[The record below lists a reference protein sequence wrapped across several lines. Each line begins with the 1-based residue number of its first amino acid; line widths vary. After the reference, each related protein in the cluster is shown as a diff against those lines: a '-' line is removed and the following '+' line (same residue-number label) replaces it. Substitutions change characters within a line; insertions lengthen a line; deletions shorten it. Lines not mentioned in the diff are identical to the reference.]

1 MAVRHTEAIAE
12 DVERVLGAA
21 LPAIDVVDVRVLPG
35 GVLRVLVDHPEGV
48 DHERCVEVG
57 RALVAFRERFALEV
71 SSPGIPRP
79 LTKPAHYERFRGR
92 EVDVRL
98 HAPLEGRRRFRGE
111 LLESDERRAVVRD
124 EDGALV
130 EIPFAAIS
138 RAHLVEEL

>member
-21 LPAIDVVDVRVLPG
+21 MPAIDVVDVKLLPG
-35 GVLRVLVDHPEGV
+35 GVMRVLIDLPGGI
-48 DHERCVEVG
+48 DHERCVEAG
-57 RALVAFRERFALEV
+57 RALVAFREKYALEI

-79 LTKPAHYERFRGR
+79 LTKPAHYERFIGR
-92 EVDVRL
+92 EADVRF
-98 HAPLEGRRRFRGE
+98 HTVYEGRRRMRGE
-111 LLESDERRAVVRD
+111 LVSCDAERVVVRD
-124 EDGALV
+124 VDGAL

>member
-21 LPAIDVVDVRVLPG
+21 MPAIDVVDVKLLPG
-35 GVLRVLVDHPEGV
+35 GVMRVLIDLPGGV
-48 DHERCVEVG
+48 DHERCAEAG
-57 RALVAFRERFALEV
+57 RALVAFREKYALEI

-79 LTKPAHYERFRGR
+79 LTKPAHYERFIGR
-92 EVDVRL
+92 EADLRFHTVY
-98 HAPLEGRRRFRGE
+98 EGRRRIRGE
-111 LLESDERRAVVRD
+111 LVEADAERVVVRD
-124 EDGALV
+124 VDGAL

>member
-1 MAVRHTEAIAE
+1 MAE

-21 LPAIDVVDVRVLPG
+21 LPAIDVVGVKVVPG
-35 GVLRVLVDHPEGV
+35 GILRVLIDHPDGI

-57 RALVAFRERFALEV
+57 RALAAFRERFALEV

-79 LTKPAHYERFRGR
+79 LTKPAHYARFIGR
-92 EVDVRL
+92 EADLRFHTVF
-98 HAPLEGRRRFRGE
+98 EGRRKVNGEILESTAQHVVVRGE
-111 LLESDERRAVVRD
+111 
-124 EDGALV
+124 DGVL

>member
-12 DVERVLGAA
+12 DVERVLGAV
-21 LPAIDVVDVRVLPG
+21 LPAIDLVDVRVLPG
-35 GVLRVLVDHPEGV
+35 GVLRVLIDHPDGV
-48 DHERCVEVG
+48 DHERCAEVG

-79 LTKPAHYERFRGR
+79 LTKPAHYARFIGR
-92 EVDVRL
+92 EADVRL
-98 HAPLEGRRRFRGE
+98 HAPLEGRRRIRGE
-111 LLESDERRAVVRD
+111 LLESDAQRVVVRD
-124 EDGALV
+124 ADGAL

>member
-1 MAVRHTEAIAE
+1 MAVRHIEAIAE

-21 LPAIDVVDVRVLPG
+21 MPAIDLVDVRILPG
-35 GVLRVLVDHPEGV
+35 GVLRVLIDHPGGV
-48 DHERCVEVG
+48 DHERCVDVG

-79 LTKPAHYERFRGR
+79 LTKPAHYARFIGR
-92 EVDVRL
+92 EVDLRF
-98 HAPLEGRRRFRGE
+98 HATREGRRRIRGE
-111 LLESDERRAVVRD
+111 LLECDGQRVVVRD
-124 EDGALV
+124 EDGAF

>member
-21 LPAIDVVDVRVLPG
+21 MPAIDLVDVRILPG
-35 GVLRVLVDHPEGV
+35 GVLRVLIDHPEGV

-79 LTKPAHYERFRGR
+79 LTKPAHYERFIGR
-92 EVDVRL
+92 QADVRF
-98 HAPLEGRRRFRGE
+98 HATHEGRRRIRGE
-111 LLESDERRAVVRD
+111 LVECDAHARRRARR
-124 EDGALV
+124 GRR
-130 EIPFAAIS
+130 S
-138 RAHLVEEL
+138 

>member
-21 LPAIDVVDVRVLPG
+21 MPAIDVVDVKLLPG
-35 GVLRVLVDHPEGV
+35 GVMRVLIDLPGGV
-48 DHERCVEVG
+48 DHERCAEAG
-57 RALVAFRERFALEV
+57 RALVAFREKYALEI

-79 LTKPAHYERFRGR
+79 LTKPAHYERFIGR
-92 EVDVRL
+92 EAELRFHTVY
-98 HAPLEGRRRFRGE
+98 EGRRRIRGE
-111 LLESDERRAVVRD
+111 LVEADAERVVVRD
-124 EDGALV
+124 VDGAL

>member
-21 LPAIDVVDVRVLPG
+21 MPAIDVVSVRILPG
-35 GVLRVLVDHPEGV
+35 GVLRVLIDHLEGI

-57 RALVAFRERFALEV
+57 RALVSFRERFALEV

-79 LTKPAHYERFRGR
+79 LTKPAHYERFIGR
-92 EVDVRL
+92 QADVRF
-98 HAPLEGRRRFRGE
+98 HATHEGRRRIRGE
-111 LLESDERRAVVRD
+111 LVECDSTRVVVRD
-124 EDGALV
+124 EEGAL

>member
-21 LPAIDVVDVRVLPG
+21 MPAIDVVDVRILPSG
-35 GVLRVLVDHPEGV
+35 IIRVLIDHPEGV
-48 DHERCVEVG
+48 DHERCVEAG
-57 RALVAFRERFALEV
+57 RALAAFRERFALEV

-79 LTKPAHYERFRGR
+79 LTKPAHYERFIGR
-92 EVDVRL
+92 QADVRF
-98 HAPLEGRRRFRGE
+98 HAKHEGRRRIRGE
-111 LLESDERRAVVRD
+111 LVECDATRVVVRD
-124 EDGALV
+124 EDGAL

>member
-21 LPAIDVVDVRVLPG
+21 MPEIDVVSVKLLPG
-35 GVLRVLVDHPEGV
+35 GVLRVLIDYPGGV
-48 DHERCVEVG
+48 DHERCVEAG
-57 RALVAFRERFALEV
+57 KALIAFRERYALEV

-79 LTKPAHYERFRGR
+79 LTKPAHYARFIGR
-92 EVDVRL
+92 EADLRFHTVY
-98 HAPLEGRRRFRGE
+98 EGRRRICGV
-111 LLESDERRAVVRD
+111 LVESDAQRVVVRD
-124 EDGALV
+124 VDGAL

>member
-21 LPAIDVVDVRVLPG
+21 MPEIDVVSVKLLPG
-35 GVLRVLVDHPEGV
+35 GVLRVLIDYPGGV
-48 DHERCVEVG
+48 DHERCAEAG
-57 RALVAFRERFALEV
+57 KALIAFRERYALEI

-79 LTKPAHYERFRGR
+79 LTKPAHYERFIGR
-92 EVDVRL
+92 EADLRFHTVY
-98 HAPLEGRRRFRGE
+98 EGRRRIRGV
-111 LLESDERRAVVRD
+111 LVESDAQRVVVRD
-124 EDGALV
+124 VDGAL

>member
-21 LPAIDVVDVRVLPG
+21 MPAIDVVDVRILPG
-35 GVLRVLVDHPEGV
+35 GIIRVLIDHPEGV

-57 RALVAFRERFALEV
+57 RALVAFRERYSLEV

-79 LTKPAHYERFRGR
+79 LTKPAHYARFIGR
-92 EVDVRL
+92 EADVRF
-98 HAPLEGRRRFRGE
+98 HATHEGRRRIRGE
-111 LLESDERRAVVRD
+111 LVECDASRVVVRD
-124 EDGALV
+124 EDGAL

>member
-12 DVERVLGAA
+12 DVERVLGAV
-21 LPAIDVVDVRVLPG
+21 LPAIDLVDVRVVTG
-35 GVLRVLVDHPEGV
+35 GVLRVLIDHPDGV
-48 DHERCVEVG
+48 DHERCAEVG
-57 RALVAFRERFALEV
+57 RALVSFRERYALEV

-92 EVDVRL
+92 EADVRL
-98 HAPLEGRRRFRGE
+98 HAPLDGHRRIRGE
-111 LLESDERRAVVRD
+111 VLESDDRRVVLRD
-124 EDGALV
+124 EEGAFF

>member
-21 LPAIDVVDVRVLPG
+21 MPAIDLVDVRILPG
-35 GVLRVLVDHPEGV
+35 GVLRVLIDHPGGV

-79 LTKPAHYERFRGR
+79 LTKAAHYERFIGR
-92 EVDVRL
+92 EVDVRF
-98 HAPLEGRRRFRGE
+98 HATREGRRRIRGE
-111 LLESDERRAVVRD
+111 LLECDGQRIVVRD
-124 EDGALV
+124 EDGAF

>member
-12 DVERVLGAA
+12 DVERVLGAV

-35 GVLRVLVDHPEGV
+35 GVLRVLIDHPDGV

-57 RALVAFRERFALEV
+57 RALVSFRERYALEV

-79 LTKPAHYERFRGR
+79 LTKPAHYERFVGR
-92 EVDVRL
+92 EADVRF
-98 HAPLEGRRRFRGE
+98 HAPHEGRRRIRGE
-111 LLESDERRAVVRD
+111 LLESDDQRVVVRD
-124 EDGALV
+124 EDGAL

>member
-21 LPAIDVVDVRVLPG
+21 LPALDVVDVRILPG
-35 GVLRVLVDHPEGV
+35 GILRVLIDHPEGI
-48 DHERCVEVG
+48 DHERCAEAG
-57 RALVAFRERFALEV
+57 RTLVAFRERFALEV

-79 LTKPAHYERFRGR
+79 LTKPAHYERFIGR
-92 EVDVRL
+92 EADLRFHTVY
-98 HAPLEGRRRFRGE
+98 EGRRRICGV
-111 LLESDERRAVVRD
+111 LVASDAQGVVVRD
-124 EDGALV
+124 ADGAL

>member
-1 MAVRHTEAIAE
+1 MAVRHTESIAE
-12 DVERVLGAA
+12 DVERVLGAV
-21 LPAIDVVDVRVLPG
+21 LPAIELVDVRVVTG
-35 GVLRVLVDHPEGV
+35 GVLRVLIDHPDGV
-48 DHERCVEVG
+48 TLALCERVTMH
-57 RALVAFRERFALEV
+57 LNDLRERYSLEV

-98 HAPLEGRRRFRGE
+98 HAPLEGRRRVRGE
-111 LLESDERRAVVRD
+111 LLESDGQRVVVRD
-124 EDGALV
+124 TDGAL

>member
-12 DVERVLGAA
+12 DVERVLGAVM
-21 LPAIDVVDVRVLPG
+21 PAIDLVDVRVVPG
-35 GVLRVLVDHPEGV
+35 GVLRVLIDHPDGV

-57 RALVAFRERFALEV
+57 RALIAFRERFALEV

-79 LTKPAHYERFRGR
+79 LTKPAHYERFCGR
-92 EVDVRL
+92 EVEMRL
-98 HAPLEGRRRFRGE
+98 HAPLEGRRRIRGE
-111 LLESDERRAVVRD
+111 LLESDAQRVVVRD
-124 EDGALV
+124 ESGAL

>member
-21 LPAIDVVDVRVLPG
+21 MPAIDVVDVRVLPG
-35 GVLRVLVDHPEGV
+35 GIIRVLIDHPEGI

-79 LTKPAHYERFRGR
+79 LTKPAHYARFIGR
-92 EVDVRL
+92 EADVRF
-98 HAPLEGRRRFRGE
+98 HATLEGRRRIRGE
-111 LLESDERRAVVRD
+111 LLECDAARVVVRD
-124 EDGALV
+124 EDGAL

>member
-21 LPAIDVVDVRVLPG
+21 MPAIDVVDVRILPG
-35 GVLRVLVDHPEGV
+35 GIIRVLIDHPEGV

-57 RALVAFRERFALEV
+57 RALAAFRERFALEV

-79 LTKPAHYERFRGR
+79 LTKPAHFERFIGR
-92 EVDVRL
+92 QADVRF
-98 HAPLEGRRRFRGE
+98 HATHEGRRRIRGE
-111 LLESDERRAVVRD
+111 LVECDALRVVVRD
-124 EDGALV
+124 EDGAL
-130 EIPFAAIS
+130 EIPFTAIS

>member
-1 MAVRHTEAIAE
+1 MAVRHTEAMAE

-21 LPAIDVVDVRVLPG
+21 LPAIDVVDVKALPG

-57 RALVAFRERFALEV
+57 RALAAFRERFALEV

-79 LTKPAHYERFRGR
+79 LTKPAHYERFVGR
-92 EVDVRL
+92 EADLRFHTVF
-98 HAPLEGRRRFRGE
+98 EGRRKMRGE
-111 LLESDERRAVVRD
+111 ILESDAQRVVVRD
-124 EDGALV
+124 EDGVL
-130 EIPFAAIS
+130 EIPFAAIR

>member
-1 MAVRHTEAIAE
+1 MAVRHTEVIAE

-21 LPAIDVVDVRVLPG
+21 MPAIDVVDVRILPG
-35 GVLRVLVDHPEGV
+35 GVMRVLIDHPEGI

-57 RALVAFRERFALEV
+57 RALVSFRERFALEV

-79 LTKPAHYERFRGR
+79 LTKPAHYERFIGR
-92 EVDVRL
+92 QADVRF
-98 HAPLEGRRRFRGE
+98 HATHEGRRRIRGE
-111 LLESDERRAVVRD
+111 LVECDAARVVVRD
-124 EDGALV
+124 EDGAL